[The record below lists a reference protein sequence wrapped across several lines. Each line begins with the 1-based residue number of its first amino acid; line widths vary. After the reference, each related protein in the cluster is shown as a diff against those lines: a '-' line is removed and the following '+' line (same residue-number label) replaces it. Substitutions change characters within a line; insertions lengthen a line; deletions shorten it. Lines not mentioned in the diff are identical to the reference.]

1 MAEVDTGVREPLVER
16 DLLIVG
22 AGPVGI
28 YAAYYAGFRGLTAA
42 LVDSLPEPG
51 GQVTAMYPEKAIFD
65 VAGFPS
71 VKGRDLVE
79 GLVEQAAQFDPTY
92 LLGQEAQDLTRPGDG
107 VIDVRTD
114 AGSVIRSR
122 AVIVSGGIGTFTPV
136 HCRRRRLGGPGAA
149 FLRAAAGGHADQD
162 VVIVG
167 GGDSACDWVLSSS
180 RSPSRSRSSIAA
192 PSSAPMSTVDL
203 VRRSSAE
210 VITDAQVSKM
220 LGEDTVEAVEITL
233 TDGSTITRP
242 AQAVI
247 AALGLSR
254 TLARCGR
261 GASRSSTIAI
271 TVDTT
276 MATSAPGVFGAGGIT
291 DCGQG
296 AAALGGFGEAA
307 IAVNNA
313 AVLINGREPVP
324 RPFVEHALALAA
336 LRTND
341 QSTPKS
347 PLTLLRAVDH

>member
-107 VIDVRTD
+107 VIDIRTD
-114 AGSVIRSR
+114 VGSVIRSR
-122 AVIVSGGIGTFTPV
+122 AVIVSGGIGTFTPRPLPAGADWVGRGLHFFVPRLAV
-136 HCRRRRLGGPGAA
+136 HT
-149 FLRAAAGGHADQD
+149 DQD

-167 GGDSACDWVLSSS
+167 GGDSACDWALSLE
-180 RSPSRSRSSIAA
+180 PIAKSVTLVHRRA
-192 PSSAPMSTVDL
+192 KFRAHEHTVDL

-220 LGEDTVEAVEITL
+220 LGRDTVEAVEITL

-247 AALGLSR
+247 AALGFVANLGPLRDVGGRGRPPSVHHR
-254 TLARCGR
+254 RHHHGDELRRACSGRATSPTTRARCGC
-261 GASRSSTIAI
+261 SRSASARPRSRST
-271 TVDTT
+271 T
-276 MATSAPGVFGAGGIT
+276 
-291 DCGQG
+291 
-296 AAALGGFGEAA
+296 
-307 IAVNNA
+307 
-313 AVLINGREPVP
+313 
-324 RPFVEHALALAA
+324 RPC
-336 LRTND
+336 
-341 QSTPKS
+341 
-347 PLTLLRAVDH
+347 

>member
-1 MAEVDTGVREPLVER
+1 MAEADSGAREVFVER

-28 YAAYYAGFRGLTAA
+28 YAAYYAGFRGLTTA

-71 VKGRDLVE
+71 VKGRELVE

-92 LLGQEAQDLTRPGDG
+92 LLGQEAQELSRPDDG

-122 AVIVSGGIGTFTPV
+122 AVIVSGGIGTFTPRPLPAGADWV
-136 HCRRRRLGGPGAA
+136 GRGLHFFVPRLAA
-149 FLRAAAGGHADQD
+149 HADQD

-167 GGDSACDWVLSSS
+167 GGDSACDWVLSLE
-180 RSPSRSRSSIAA
+180 PIAKSITLVHRRAKFRA
-192 PSSAPMSTVDL
+192 HGHTVEL

-220 LGEDTVEAVEITL
+220 LGGDSVEAVEITL

-247 AALGLSR
+247 AALGFVANLGPLR
-254 TLARCGR
+254 TWGVEVVGHRY
-261 GASRSSTIAI
+261 I

-276 MATSAPGVFGAGGIT
+276 MATSAQGVFGAGDIT
-291 DCGQG
+291 DYPGKVR
-296 AAALGGFGEAA
+296 LLSVGFGEAA

-313 AVLINGREPVP
+313 AVLINPDASLFPGHSSNLP
-324 RPFVEHALALAA
+324 
-336 LRTND
+336 
-341 QSTPKS
+341 
-347 PLTLLRAVDH
+347 

>member
-1 MAEVDTGVREPLVER
+1 VTDVSSEAGPAATADGARQQSVER

-28 YAAYYAGFRGLTAA
+28 YAAYYAGFRGLTTA

-51 GQVTAMYPEKAIFD
+51 GQITAMYPEKAIFD

-92 LLGQEAQDLTRPGDG
+92 LLGQEAQELTRPGDG

-114 AGSVIRSR
+114 AGSVVRSR
-122 AVIVSGGIGTFTPV
+122 AVIVSGGIGTFTP
-136 HCRRRRLGGPGAA
+136 RPLP
-149 FLRAAAGGHADQD
+149 AGGDWVGRGLHFFVPKLAAHQGQD

-167 GGDSACDWVLSSS
+167 GGDSACDWVLSLE
-180 RSPSRSRSSIAA
+180 PIAKSITLVHRRAKFRA
-192 PSSAPMSTVDL
+192 HEHTVEL

-210 VITDAQVSKM
+210 IIIDAQVSKM
-220 LGEDTVEAVEITL
+220 LGGDTVEAVEITL

-247 AALGLSR
+247 AALGFVANLGPLR
-254 TLARCGR
+254 TWGVEVVGHRY
-261 GASRSSTIAI
+261 I

-276 MATSAPGVFGAGGIT
+276 MATSAPGIFGAGDIT
-291 DCGQG
+291 DYPGKVR
-296 AAALGGFGEAA
+296 LLSVGFGEAA

-313 AVLINGREPVP
+313 AVLINPDASLFPGHSSNLP
-324 RPFVEHALALAA
+324 
-336 LRTND
+336 
-341 QSTPKS
+341 
-347 PLTLLRAVDH
+347 